1 LSKMLTIKYT
11 GVEAGD
17 IGYQMKEQ
25 LQSALREALGDE
37 GLDLSGM
44 GIEQIRDIVDTIPEG
59 LSTAGDK
66 SKKFFQDFE
75 KYMQDAQTS
84 ALELDEKLRK
94 LGLDDASLFGT
105 GVTLDVQKITRD
117 LSNSNKEL
125 ARERS
130 QLEAEILADKR
141 AKDKKWLNEQLVNLD
156 KIFRTRQEN
165 EKILAQ
171 DKLNDLAKGMFEEQ
185 KRMLGIDAL
194 LNDISD
200 KSIGQINKAIE
211 RINEMAEI
219 KVLEIPESAINA
231 LALYGYEID
240 NIAESDLDG
249 VFEKTGELISEEE
262 QRVIRLVVVMKALGI
277 STKEL
282 NSAYAKLV
290 EQQKKDTS
298 DEKQKKQRDMLISS
312 AKEVV
317 KLTNSITEMAE
328 AMDDD
333 RIAGLT
339 STLGSLAD
347 VIESIAAGAKTGG
360 WVGAIVS
367 AVATIA
373 DMLVGDFKKIG
384 ELKDAVADSKLE
396 AWVKSVD
403 ELSKSDGIFGET
415 FFMGARDNID
425 AASESIEKIQQG
437 IGRGNKVVCR
447 YRPRNPMEAQLRESS
462 WFHI

>member
-1 LSKMLTIKYT
+1 MLTIKYT

-94 LGLDDASLFGT
+94 LGLDDATLFGT

-141 AKDKKWLNEQLVNLD
+141 AKDKKWLNEQLVNID

-185 KRMLGIDAL
+185 KRMLALDAL
-194 LNDISD
+194 IDDIAD
-200 KSIGQINKAIE
+200 KTLGQINEALSLIRDMGE
-211 RINEMAEI
+211 ADPI
-219 KVLEIPESAINA
+219 KI
-231 LALYGYEID
+231 
-240 NIAESDLDG
+240 
-249 VFEKTGELISEEE
+249 
-262 QRVIRLVVVMKALGI
+262 
-277 STKEL
+277 
-282 NSAYAKLV
+282 
-290 EQQKKDTS
+290 S
-298 DEKQKKQRDMLISS
+298 DETIG
-312 AKEVV
+312 
-317 KLTNSITEMAE
+317 KLKN
-328 AMDDD
+328 
-333 RIAGLT
+333 LNY
-339 STLGSLAD
+339 
-347 VIESIAAGAKTGG
+347 
-360 WVGAIVS
+360 
-367 AVATIA
+367 
-373 DMLVGDFKKIG
+373 
-384 ELKDAVADSKLE
+384 
-396 AWVKSVD
+396 
-403 ELSKSDGIFGET
+403 GI
-415 FFMGARDNID
+415 
-425 AASESIEKIQQG
+425 
-437 IGRGNKVVCR
+437 R
-447 YRPRNPMEAQLRESS
+447 YK
-462 WFHI
+462 